1 MLKEIENIITVLVV
15 LEEAVI
21 LSDVPSA
28 IAVMMGL
35 FCPFHLKELKYTF
48 EVIHRG
54 FITIGGRQ
62 GSFLVHSLRNRLF
75 RCES

>member
-28 IAVMMGL
+28 IAMMMGL
-35 FCPFHLKELKYTF
+35 FCPFHLKKIKYTF

-62 GSFLVHSLRNRLF
+62 GFFLVHSLKQTLQV
-75 RCES
+75 

>member
-1 MLKEIENIITVLVV
+1 MFIKGIKVALVV

-28 IAVMMGL
+28 IAMMMGL
-35 FCPFHLKELKYTF
+35 FCPFHLKKIKYTF

-62 GSFLVHSLRNRLF
+62 GSFLVHSLKQTLQV
-75 RCES
+75 